1 LFISL
6 HNIYH
11 ELLLFSAT
19 SYFHALAHTSVLCHC
34 IYFWPRVSREV
45 THAASR
51 RIIVMLELMLNVIV
65 GVNGAP
71 PASYEMIYNI
81 FKIIHVTIV

>member
-1 LFISL
+1 MSL
-6 HNIYH
+6 HI
-11 ELLLFSAT
+11 F
-19 SYFHALAHTSVLCHC
+19 LAK
-34 IYFWPRVSREV
+34 RVSHEV

-71 PASYEMIYNI
+71 PASYETIYNI